1 MVGGFEAYLDMLKR
15 KARQENTPLIYLFI
29 RLTIPRLA
37 IQSVIFGRRL
47 ARTETRDQRPET
59 EEIFVRSR
67 RVVVA
72 MMWGLEDEVGWT
84 GLAQPWMIYD

>member
-1 MVGGFEAYLDMLKR
+1 MVGGFESYLDMLKR

-37 IQSVIFGRRL
+37 ITVSDIRQYHQRVKHVAHEQGDL
-47 ARTETRDQRPET
+47 LEQRPET

-67 RVVVA
+67 RCSSDDV
-72 MMWGLEDEVGWT
+72 GLGR
-84 GLAQPWMIYD
+84 

>member
-1 MVGGFEAYLDMLKR
+1 VAHEQGDLLE
-15 KARQENTPLIYLFI
+15 
-29 RLTIPRLA
+29 
-37 IQSVIFGRRL
+37 
-47 ARTETRDQRPET
+47 QRPET

-84 GLAQPWMIYD
+84 GLDQPWMIYD

>member
-1 MVGGFEAYLDMLKR
+1 MAHEQGDLLE
-15 KARQENTPLIYLFI
+15 
-29 RLTIPRLA
+29 
-37 IQSVIFGRRL
+37 
-47 ARTETRDQRPET
+47 QRPET

-84 GLAQPWMIYD
+84 GLDQPWMIYVEVRNLSHREAS